1 MIVIEFLMEA
11 AKLKTHEE
19 QFDYLL
25 KHTVWG
31 EEQPQADLFIK
42 LLDTLNPESPSLIEL
57 GCSGTNSCYYSIHF
71 EKRFKGKGTIVC
83 TEPDTA
89 LLNNVRV
96 LWKDKHLVNAKLFN
110 CYTGDLV
117 MAQAQWCEE
126 FTKLPRLTI
135 KELMDKSGLDKLDI
149 LHADV
154 QGSEVSIMQEMVK
167 DKILDKV
174 RYYFISLHGTH
185 GPVQEV
191 FDKNLNVKYHYND
204 PHKGGY
210 GDGLIVA
217 ENLDY

>member
-1 MIVIEFLMEA
+1 MVVIEFLMEA
-11 AKLKTHEE
+11 AKLKTYEE
-19 QFDYLL
+19 QFEYLL
-25 KHTVWG
+25 AHTVWG
-31 EEQPQADLFIK
+31 DEQPQADLFIK
-42 LLDTLNPESPSLIEL
+42 LLDNLNPETPSLLEL

-71 EKRFKGKGTIVC
+71 EKRFKGKGTIIC

-117 MAQAQWCEE
+117 MAQAEWNES
-126 FTKLPRLTI
+126 FTKLPRLRI
-135 KELMDKSGLDKLDI
+135 KDLMQQSNLEKLDI

-154 QGSEVSIMQEMVK
+154 QGSEVSVIKEMVE
-167 DKILDKV
+167 DKILNKV
-174 RYYFISLHGTH
+174 KYYFVSLHGTH
-185 GPVQEV
+185 QPIQEI

-204 PHKGGY
+204 PYKGGY